1 MTGDSKPVVTMPL
14 TDGFAR
20 TSYEQELA
28 AEKQAKE

>member
-1 MTGDSKPVVTMPL
+1 VVTMPL